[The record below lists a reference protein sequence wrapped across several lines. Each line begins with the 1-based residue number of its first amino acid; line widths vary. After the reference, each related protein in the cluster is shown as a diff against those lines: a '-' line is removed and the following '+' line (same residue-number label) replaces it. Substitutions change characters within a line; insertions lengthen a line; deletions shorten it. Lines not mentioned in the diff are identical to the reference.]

1 MKLNQIICGDTTKI
15 LPTFPSESIDLVVTD
30 PPYNSQIS
38 WDKKDNNFQF
48 EWLNEI
54 KRILKPGGSL
64 YVFFAPLNSYG
75 IEGFIRE
82 NFTLQ
87 NKIVWYHANLYG
99 AGLSYG
105 NSRYKSTWD
114 EVFYAVKGDKAK
126 HNKKVAQESYVYF
139 KSGFDVVIEPQP
151 RPLLHKAQ
159 KPLKMIERFIWCSSN
174 EGDVVL
180 DPFCGSGTTLVGAEK
195 LNRKWIGIDNM
206 KESCEIAK
214 KRINFVMRQR
224 RI

>member
-1 MKLNQIICGDTTKI
+1 MKLNKIICGDTTKI

-82 NFTLQ
+82 NFTLK

-99 AGLSYG
+99 AGTNFG
-105 NSRYKSTWD
+105 NDRYKSTWD

-139 KSGFDVVIEPQP
+139 RSGFDVIIEPQP

-159 KPLKMIERFIWCSSN
+159 KPSKMIERFIWCSSN
-174 EGDVVL
+174 EGDIVL
-180 DPFCGSGTTLVGAEK
+180 DPFIGSGTTLIAAEK
-195 LNRKWIGIDNM
+195 LRRKWIGIDNVEENC
-206 KESCEIAK
+206 KLAK
-214 KRINFVMRQR
+214 KRVSYVTKQR